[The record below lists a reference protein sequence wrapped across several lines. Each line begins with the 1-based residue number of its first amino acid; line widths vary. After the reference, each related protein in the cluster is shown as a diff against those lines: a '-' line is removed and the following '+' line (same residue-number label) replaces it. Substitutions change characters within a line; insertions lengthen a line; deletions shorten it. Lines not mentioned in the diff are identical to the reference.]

1 MKILYIAN
9 IRLPT
14 EKAHGIQIMKMCEAF
29 AGLGHEIELVVP
41 WRFNWIKTEPFEYY
55 GVKKNF
61 KITKLPSL
69 DTVWLGRI
77 GFWVQSFTF
86 AEVSVW
92 YALFKK
98 ADIVYSRD
106 ELSLFNLGFFKKNL
120 FWEAHDGRLN
130 FIIKNIIKRCAG
142 IITIT
147 EGLKDFYARNGTAR
161 EKIFV
166 APDGVDLEKFTIN
179 LNKKECRERFSLPQN
194 KKIIMY
200 TGHLYDWKG
209 SDILLETA
217 REFESKN
224 SESESLFV
232 FVGGTK
238 KDIEIF
244 KSKAESVKLS
254 NIKILGHK
262 PHYDIPYYLKAAD
275 VLVLPNRG
283 DNDISRRY
291 TSPMKLF
298 EYMASGNPIVASDL
312 PSIREILNET
322 NAVLVK
328 PDDSKE
334 LADGVIKV
342 LRDDDLS
349 GKISKQALEDIK
361 EYTWQKR
368 ADKII
373 SFIKNCIKVK

>member
-29 AGLGHEIELVVP
+29 ADIGHKVELIVP
-41 WRFNWIKTEPFEYY
+41 WRFNFIKIEPFEYY

-69 DTVWLGRI
+69 DLVWLGRI
-77 GFWVQSFTF
+77 GFWAQSFTF
-86 AEVSVW
+86 AEVSGW

-98 ADIVYSRD
+98 ADIFYSRD
-106 ELSLFNLGFFKKNL
+106 ELPLFNLGFFKRNL

-179 LNKKECRERFSLPQN
+179 LNKEECRERFSLPQN

-209 SDILLETA
+209 SDILLEAA

-334 LADGVIKV
+334 LANGVIKV

-349 GKISKQALEDIK
+349 GKISKQALENIK

>member
-1 MKILYIAN
+1 
-9 IRLPT
+9 
-14 EKAHGIQIMKMCEAF
+14 MKMCEAF
-29 AGLGHEIELVVP
+29 ADIGHKVELIVP
-41 WRFNWIKTEPFEYY
+41 WRFNFIKIEPFEYY

-69 DTVWLGRI
+69 DLVWLGRI
-77 GFWVQSFTF
+77 GFWAQSFTF
-86 AEVSVW
+86 AEVSGW

-98 ADIVYSRD
+98 ADIFYSRD
-106 ELSLFNLGFFKKNL
+106 ELPLFNLGFFKRNL

-179 LNKKECRERFSLPQN
+179 LNKEECRERFSLPQN

-209 SDILLETA
+209 SDILLEAA

-334 LADGVIKV
+334 LANGVIKV

-349 GKISKQALEDIK
+349 GKISKQALENIK